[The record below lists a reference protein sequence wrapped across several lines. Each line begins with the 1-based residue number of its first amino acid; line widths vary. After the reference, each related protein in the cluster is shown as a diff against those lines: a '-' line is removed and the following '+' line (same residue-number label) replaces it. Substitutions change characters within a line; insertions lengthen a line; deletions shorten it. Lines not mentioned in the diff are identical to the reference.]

1 MPELPEMETL
11 RRDLDREVGG
21 KRVKTVDVPGRTAFS
36 RMPKKQLAER
46 LDGVK
51 ISSADRRGLLLT
63 LKLDSGELLV
73 IDLREG
79 GGMRKTTPK
88 EDTGKGAQA
97 IISFTQG
104 GQLRLID
111 PDGGME
117 VWVATP
123 EELLEQ
129 EPVLTEL
136 GLDPVVE
143 PISWTT
149 FGHLLRSR
157 AQSVK
162 AFLTD
167 PTAVVG
173 IGRVYS
179 DEIIW
184 QAGLRHDRDA
194 NALTSQEMRRL
205 YRAVVE
211 TLHDGAKHRGTTL
224 SDGRYHDLAGKPGGY
239 QDLLQVYERA
249 GKACKR
255 CRGTIA
261 KVRFSKSHVFMCP
274 DCQV

>member
-21 KRVKTVDVPGRTAFS
+21 KRIKTIDAPGRSAFS
-36 RMPKKQLAER
+36 RMPKKQVVER

-63 LKLDSGELLV
+63 LKLDSSELLV
-73 IDLREG
+73 LDIRQSG
-79 GGMRKTTPK
+79 GLRKTTPK
-88 EDTGKGAQA
+88 EEVAKGTQV

-104 GQLRLID
+104 GQLRLVD
-111 PDGGME
+111 PDGDMN

-129 EPVLTEL
+129 EPILTEL

-149 FGHLLRSR
+149 FGHLLLSR
-157 AQSVK
+157 GQTVK

-173 IGRVYS
+173 IGPVYS
-179 DEIIW
+179 DEIMW
-184 QAGLRHDRDA
+184 QAGLRHDRDT

-211 TLHDGAKHRGTTL
+211 TLHDGAKHRGTTVA
-224 SDGRYHDLAGKPGGY
+224 DGRYHDLSGAPGGY

-249 GKACKR
+249 GEACKR
-255 CRGTIA
+255 CRGTVA
-261 KVRFSKSHVFMCP
+261 KVRYSKSHVFMCP

>member
-21 KRVKTVDVPGRTAFS
+21 KRIKSVDVPGRSAFS
-36 RMPKKQLAER
+36 RMPKKQVVER

-63 LKLDSGELLV
+63 LKLDSAELMVL
-73 IDLREG
+73 DLRVG
-79 GGMRKTTPK
+79 GGLRKTTPR
-88 EDTGKGAQA
+88 EEVAKGTQMV
-97 IISFTQG
+97 ISFTQG
-104 GQLRLID
+104 GQLRLVD
-111 PDGGME
+111 PGGSMS

-149 FGHLLRSR
+149 FGHLLLSR
-157 AQSVK
+157 NQSIK
-162 AFLTD
+162 ALLTD

-173 IGRVYS
+173 IGSVYS

-184 QAGLRHDRDA
+184 QAGLRHDRSS
-194 NALTSQEMRRL
+194 NELTSQEMRRL

-224 SDGRYHDLAGKPGGY
+224 ANGEYHDLAGKPGGY

-249 GKACKR
+249 GQACKR
-255 CRGTIA
+255 CRGVIA
-261 KVRFSKSHVFMCP
+261 KVRYAKGHVFMCP

>member
-21 KRVKTVDVPGRTAFS
+21 KRIKNVDAPGRSAFS
-36 RMPKKQLAER
+36 RMPKKQLVER

-63 LKLDSGELLV
+63 LKLDSGELFV
-73 IDLREG
+73 IDLRGG

-88 EDTGKGAQA
+88 EETAKGTQVV
-97 IISFTQG
+97 ISFTQG
-104 GQLRLID
+104 GQLRLVD
-111 PDGGME
+111 ADGGMDL
-117 VWVATP
+117 WVATP

-129 EPVLTEL
+129 EPVLTSL

-157 AQSVK
+157 DQPIK

-179 DEIIW
+179 DEIMW
-184 QAGLRHDRDA
+184 QAGLRHDRES

-224 SDGRYHDLAGKPGGY
+224 ADGLYHDLAGKPGGY
-239 QDLLQVYERA
+239 QSLLQVYERS
-249 GKACKR
+249 GQACKR
-255 CRGTIA
+255 CRGTVA
-261 KVRFSKSHVFMCP
+261 KVRYSKGHVFMCP

>member
-21 KRVKTVDVPGRTAFS
+21 KRIKTIDAPGRSAFS
-36 RMPKKQLAER
+36 RMPKKQVVER

-63 LKLDSGELLV
+63 LKLDSSELLV
-73 IDLREG
+73 VDIRES

-88 EDTGKGAQA
+88 EEMAKGTQVV
-97 IISFTQG
+97 ISFTQG
-104 GQLRLID
+104 GQLRLVD
-111 PDGGME
+111 PDGAMN

-129 EPVLTEL
+129 EPILTEL

-149 FGHLLRSR
+149 FGHLLLGRS
-157 AQSVK
+157 QSVK
-162 AFLTD
+162 SFLTD
-167 PTAVVG
+167 PTTVVG
-173 IGRVYS
+173 IGPVYS
-179 DEIIW
+179 DEIMW
-184 QAGLRHDRDA
+184 QAGLRHDRDS

-211 TLHDGAKHRGTTL
+211 TLHDGAKHRGTTT

-255 CRGTIA
+255 CRGTVA
-261 KVRFSKSHVFMCP
+261 KVRYSKGHVFMCP

>member
-21 KRVKTVDVPGRTAFS
+21 KRIKTIDAPGRSAFS
-36 RMPKKQLAER
+36 RMPKKQVLER

-73 IDLREG
+73 IDVRES

-88 EDTGKGAQA
+88 EETAKGTQVV
-97 IISFTQG
+97 ISFTQG
-104 GQLRLID
+104 GQLRLVD
-111 PDGGME
+111 PEGNMN

-149 FGHLLRSR
+149 FGHLLLSR
-157 AQSVK
+157 AQTVK
-162 AFLTD
+162 QFLTD

-173 IGRVYS
+173 IGPVYS

-184 QAGLRHDRDA
+184 QSGLRHDRET
-194 NALTSQEMRRL
+194 NQLTSQEMRRL

-224 SDGRYHDLAGKPGGY
+224 ADGNYHDLAGKPGGY

-249 GKACKR
+249 GEACRR

-261 KVRFSKSHVFMCP
+261 KVRYSKSHVFMCP

>member
-21 KRVKTVDVPGRTAFS
+21 KRIKTTEVPGRTAMGNS
-36 RMPKKQLAER
+36 PKKSLIER

-51 ISSADRRGLLLT
+51 INGADRRGLLLT

-73 IDLREG
+73 IDVRESG
-79 GGMRKTTPK
+79 VLRKTTPK
-88 EDTGKGAQA
+88 EEMAKGTQVV
-97 IISFTQG
+97 ISFTQG
-104 GQLRLID
+104 GQLRLVD
-111 PDGGME
+111 PAGHMK

-123 EELLEQ
+123 DELLEQ
-129 EPVLTEL
+129 EPILSQL

-149 FGHLLRSR
+149 FGHLLLSR
-157 AQSVK
+157 AQPIKS
-162 AFLTD
+162 FLTD

-173 IGRVYS
+173 IGAVYS

-184 QAGLRHDRDA
+184 QAGLRHDRES
-194 NALTSQEMRRL
+194 NLLTSQEMRRL
-205 YRAVVE
+205 YRALVE

-224 SDGRYHDLAGKPGGY
+224 SEDGYHDLAGKPGGFQEY
-239 QDLLQVYERA
+239 LEVYGRA
-249 GKACKR
+249 GKACSR
-255 CRGTIA
+255 CRGTITKVKFA
-261 KVRFSKSHVFMCP
+261 KANLFMCP

>member
-21 KRVKTVDVPGRTAFS
+21 KRVKTTEVPGRTAMS
-36 RMPKKQLAER
+36 HTPKKQLIER

-51 ISSADRRGLLLT
+51 VQAADRRGLLLT

-73 IDLREG
+73 LDLREG
-79 GGMRKTTPK
+79 GGLRKTTPK
-88 EDTGKGAQA
+88 EEVEKGTQVV
-97 IISFTQG
+97 ISFTQG
-104 GQLRLID
+104 GQLRMVD
-111 PDGGME
+111 TTGAMN

-123 EELLEQ
+123 DELLEQ
-129 EPVLTEL
+129 EPVLTQL

-149 FGHLLRSR
+149 FGHLLLSR
-157 AQSVK
+157 AQPIK
-162 AFLTD
+162 TFLMD

-173 IGRVYS
+173 IGAVYS
-179 DEIIW
+179 DEIMW
-184 QAGLRHDRDA
+184 QAGLRHDRES
-194 NALTSQEMRRL
+194 NRLTSQEMRRL
-205 YRAVVE
+205 YRALVE

-224 SDGRYHDLAGKPGGY
+224 ADDGYHDLSGKSGAFQEY
-239 QDLLQVYERA
+239 LEVYDRA
-249 GKACKR
+249 GQACSR

-261 KVRFSKSHVFMCP
+261 KVRFAKSHLFMCP